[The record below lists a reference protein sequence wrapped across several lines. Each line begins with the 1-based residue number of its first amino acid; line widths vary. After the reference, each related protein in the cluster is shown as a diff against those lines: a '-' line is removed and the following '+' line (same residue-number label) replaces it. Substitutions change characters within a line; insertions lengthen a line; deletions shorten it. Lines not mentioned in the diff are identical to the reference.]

1 MLNVLKLKKIYHTN
15 KEEII
20 ALDNININ
28 LKDNEIISIIGPS
41 GCGKSTI
48 LSILAGVE
56 DKTDGE
62 IIGTSNYGYML
73 QNDLLFDWLSI
84 YDNCTIGLKIKNI
97 YNDENRSYVNELLK
111 KYDLEKFKDMY
122 PFQLSGGM
130 KQRAALIRTLAI
142 KPEVLL
148 LDEPFSQLDS
158 KTRIEV
164 CNDVYNIIKKE
175 KKSAILVTHDIEE
188 AISISD
194 RIYLLTKCPSQVFK
208 EYKLSFNDESPLERR
223 LNSLMTKYFKIIFKD
238 FDKNV

>member
-1 MLNVLKLKKIYHTN
+1 MLNVLNLKKIYHTN
-15 KEEII
+15 KEEIVAI
-20 ALDNININ
+20 DNVNIRLN
-28 LKDNEIISIIGPS
+28 KNEIISIIGPS

-73 QNDLLFDWLSI
+73 QNDLLFDWLNI
-84 YDNCTIGLKIKNI
+84 YDNCIIGLKIKNI
-97 YNDENRSYVNELLK
+97 YNTENQNNVEELLK
-111 KYDLEKFKDMY
+111 KYNLDEFKFMY

-142 KPEVLL
+142 KPEILL

-164 CNDVYNIIKKE
+164 CNDVYQIIKKE
-175 KKSAILVTHDIEE
+175 QKSAILVTHDIEE

-194 RIYLLTKCPSQVFK
+194 RIYLLTNSPSRIYK
-208 EYKLSFNDESPLERR
+208 EYKIPFNDEIPIKRR
-223 LNSLMTKYFKIIFKD
+223 TNKLMTKYFEKIFKD

>member
-1 MLNVLKLKKIYHTN
+1 MLNVFKLKKIYHTN

-20 ALDNININ
+20 AIDDININ

-48 LSILAGVE
+48 LSILACVE

-122 PFQLSGGM
+122 PSQLSGGM
-130 KQRAALIRTLAI
+130 KQRAALIRTLTI

-194 RIYLLTKCPSQVFK
+194 RIYLLTKSPSRIYK
-208 EYKLSFNDESPLERR
+208 EYKLSFNDEDPLERR
-223 LNSLMTKYFKIIFKD
+223 LNPLMTKYFKIIFKD